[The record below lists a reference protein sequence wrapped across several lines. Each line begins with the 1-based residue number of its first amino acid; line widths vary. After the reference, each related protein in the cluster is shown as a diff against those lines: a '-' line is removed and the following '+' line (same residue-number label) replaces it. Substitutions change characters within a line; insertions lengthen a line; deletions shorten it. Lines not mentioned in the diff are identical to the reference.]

1 MIGVYKIENLING
14 KIYIGQSI
22 HIERRWKEHC
32 IPSSKSLIGKAIK
45 KYGKENFSFQ
55 VLNECAQ
62 ENLDELEEYYIS
74 KYNSITPNG
83 YNIETAAKGKTSF
96 SFYDIKIFSD
106 IVNDIVNSELTL
118 TAIAEKYDLSRRTVQ
133 RINHGEV
140 HYQKDFVYPL
150 RDTKNKNAARK
161 DTFCVD
167 CGKKITY
174 QAKRCASCAQ
184 KAQQRCIRPSREEL
198 KELIRTKSFVEIGRR
213 YSVSDNA
220 IRKWCKKE
228 GLPSKRR
235 DINSYSDEE
244 WENI

>member
-74 KYNSITPNG
+74 KYNSIAPNG

-96 SFYDIKIFSD
+96 SFY
-106 IVNDIVNSELTL
+106 N
-118 TAIAEKYDLSRRTVQ
+118 
-133 RINHGEV
+133 
-140 HYQKDFVYPL
+140 
-150 RDTKNKNAARK
+150 
-161 DTFCVD
+161 
-167 CGKKITY
+167 
-174 QAKRCASCAQ
+174 
-184 KAQQRCIRPSREEL
+184 IR
-198 KELIRTKSFVEIGRR
+198 
-213 YSVSDNA
+213 
-220 IRKWCKKE
+220 
-228 GLPSKRR
+228 
-235 DINSYSDEE
+235 
-244 WENI
+244 